1 MRCSISHMSRPRAA
15 QEAYARAA
23 ARLQRQRSKT
33 HALARGLSYP
43 SLRDTAGLRVKDTMP
58 AAAGAMQ
65 ATVSLHDFGG
75 ISSGRP
81 EPRSSRPRCHLRSEE
96 RSHQGQGKKSPVIL
110 LSHQGQGKRSPVILL
125 SHQGQ
130 GKRSP
135 VVLLSHQ
142 GQGSSCGSS
151 GAALACLAGCHCLA
165 SSPPLA
171 HIQERCSSL
180 LPRTAA
186 PCEKRANLDARGKIS
201 QSDPSDAKR

>member
-1 MRCSISHMSRPRAA
+1 MSRPRAA

-81 EPRSSRPRCHLRSEE
+81 EPRSSRARCHLRSEE
-96 RSHQGQGKKSPVIL
+96 KPPGPGQEEPCDTLEPPGPGL
-110 LSHQGQGKRSPVILL
+110 LLRIIGCSVGLL
-125 SHQGQ
+125 GRMPLPSIQ
-130 GKRSP
+130 P
-135 VVLLSHQ
+135 T
-142 GQGSSCGSS
+142 S
-151 GAALACLAGCHCLA
+151 GAHSRALQFALTAN
-165 SSPPLA
+165 
-171 HIQERCSSL
+171 CSAL
-180 LPRTAA
+180 
-186 PCEKRANLDARGKIS
+186 
-201 QSDPSDAKR
+201 